1 MYRFNAIPTE
11 IPMAFS
17 FSFIFPPRNEKA
29 NPKIYMELQGAQ
41 NSHNNIKKKSDS
53 HFAKLLLENVLI
65 QQHNPDSVA
74 YTSTMTS
81 GTALRV
87 QRYIC
92 ILRSTDFQ
100 QRHQDWGKKH
110 LQQMVLAAHTHIQTS
125 THTRCKRATRLGQW
139 RQVCEPSRKD
149 GSACMTAE
157 PRLAQPEYTAG
168 QGQHRRRQAQVTMT
182 TDTHA
187 EVVNKCSQA
196 ESIVYWIGIP
206 HHDQGELYSQST
218 RKSAL
223 TYVWH

>member
-1 MYRFNAIPTE
+1 MFTKTTKHCWKDIKENINKQKDTPCSWTGRLNIVKLAIPPLMYRFNAIPTE

-17 FSFIFPPRNEKA
+17 FSFFFPPRNEKA

-92 ILRSTDFQ
+92 ILRSTDFR
-100 QRHQDWGKKH
+100 QRHQGCSLGKEASSTNGAGCPH
-110 LQQMVLAAHTHIQTS
+110 AYTNINAHQMQKSH
-125 THTRCKRATRLGQW
+125 
-139 RQVCEPSRKD
+139 
-149 GSACMTAE
+149 
-157 PRLAQPEYTAG
+157 
-168 QGQHRRRQAQVTMT
+168 QAWAV
-182 TDTHA
+182 
-187 EVVNKCSQA
+187 K
-196 ESIVYWIGIP
+196 G
-206 HHDQGELYSQST
+206 GL
-218 RKSAL
+218 
-223 TYVWH
+223 